1 MSRTDARFSQAD
13 IYLAYRKAKA
23 EAFYE
28 NTHFHALAFAKF
40 ERNLERNLGKLHSVL
55 NDSENN
61 WFNTSKFIGSYAYLP
76 KSLAPSRHAEDP
88 VFFRHL
94 DPVQEWKR
102 QWRAN
107 KKKRLSASFRLVIKP
122 TVSFQVV
129 SALWLL
135 KVGHKFD
142 ACLDSRYA
150 FANRIRR
157 FRGDGDSISSDT
169 VGEVNTD
176 CVGLFPPYF
185 SAYRNW
191 RQKGL
196 DSMRSVL
203 EDGGKVLAV
212 TMDLARYYH
221 NVSPAFL
228 LKPKYL
234 SYLDLSLSS
243 SERLFTQELL
253 CAIETWYQS
262 TPDHKERQEGALP
275 VGLSASKVIA
285 NVLLVELDRRMVSK
299 IQPVY
304 YGRYVDDIFLVVKP
318 EKRFEGGLQVMRWL
332 NNSLKPI
339 AKIGTDGADGS
350 PDLRITLPYAR
361 DSELLF
367 TGTKQKI
374 FSLEGNHGLDLIS
387 QIEHQIRAQSSEYRL
402 LPLLPSSTEEM
413 ASRALLA
420 QPEAALEADALRK
433 ADAVSVRRQGFSIL
447 LRNVECYAREL
458 RSSMWKQQRE
468 SFYSL
473 VYRHVVTPTGV
484 FEYFGYI
491 NRVFGVLVASG
502 DFVRALELLE
512 RLDTVFDV
520 LEETTSAGTKAK
532 LQLEL
537 CKEHFARGLLQVLIQ
552 ATTVVRFPW
561 LRKKAELLQLL
572 RAINGMSDSVSTTRS
587 LPVLR
592 RLSKELLFADLG
604 RRPYRALWLGRGRH
618 VVKSPPVPNGTEIRR
633 LLRLGAIR
641 KFRKAAGLKTP
652 HWPAVA
658 FPTRPVT
665 LSEVTKAAP
674 ELLGQPSQLR
684 DAVFAL
690 RGARTRPDDQ
700 VRMTYPLDQVA
711 APELEVYSGESA
723 KRTVAVVSLLT
734 TQEEFEAALKKR
746 PKLSVARYERI
757 RRLINNILRDSP
769 ELDYIIFPECSLPSL
784 WAGGIAFTLAM
795 RGISLIAGLEYMVTP
810 KGVRNDALVS
820 LATRWP
826 WYRTSVIYHQ
836 PKFQPAHGEKAALY
850 KHGRMKL
857 YVPPN
862 TKAPVYVHGG
872 FCFGVL
878 ICSDLTNIQHRF
890 DAQGEIDALFVV
902 EWNRDIRSFSSLVEA
917 AAQDLHAYI
926 VQVNNREYGDSRIRA
941 PKREEYE
948 RDVIRVRG
956 GERDY
961 FVVAS
966 IDFEELRDFQRA
978 PKSNGPFKPL
988 PIGYRMSERRK
999 SGL

>member
-1 MSRTDARFSQAD
+1 MTKSNTRFSQSD

-28 NTHFHALAFAKF
+28 NTHFHALAFAKY
-40 ERNLERNLGKLHSVL
+40 ERNLERNLGRLHSIL
-55 NDSENN
+55 NDSESN
-61 WFNTSKFIGSYAYLP
+61 WFKNLEFVGSHGYLP
-76 KSLAPSRHAEDP
+76 KSLTSSQYVEDP

-94 DPVQEWKR
+94 DPVQEWER

-107 KKKRLSASFRLVIKP
+107 KRKRVSASFRLVIKP
-122 TVSFQVV
+122 TVNFQIV

-135 KVGHKFD
+135 RVGHKFD
-142 ACLDSRYA
+142 ACLDSKYA
-150 FANRIRR
+150 FANRMRRIR
-157 FRGDGDSISSDT
+157 GNAESNSKDN

-176 CVGLFPPYF
+176 CLGLFPPYF
-185 SAYRNW
+185 SAYRKW

-196 DSMRSVL
+196 ESMRSVL
-203 EDGGKVLAV
+203 EDGDQVLAV

-221 NVSPAFL
+221 NASPLFL
-228 LKPKYL
+228 LQSKYL
-234 SYLDLSLSS
+234 SYLNLSLSKAES
-243 SERLFTQELL
+243 LFTQQLL
-253 CAIETWYQS
+253 CAIETWYRS
-262 TPDHKERQEGALP
+262 TPDYSDRPQGALP

-285 NVLLVELDRRMVSK
+285 NVLLAELDSRIASEIK
-299 IQPVY
+299 PVY

-318 EKRFEGGLQVMRWL
+318 KRRFKDGLQAMRWL
-332 NNSLKPI
+332 RDSLKPI
-339 AKIGTDGADGS
+339 AKIGTDSADGN
-350 PDLRITLPYAR
+350 PDLRINLPYAR
-361 DSELLF
+361 DSELVF
-367 TGTKQKI
+367 AGTKQKI
-374 FSLEGNHGLDLIS
+374 FSLEGNHGLDLVS

-413 ASRALLA
+413 ASRTLLA

-458 RSSMWKQQRE
+458 RSSMWKKQRE

-473 VYRHVVTPTGV
+473 VYRHIVTPNGV

-491 NRVFGVLVASG
+491 NRVFGVLVASA
-502 DFVRALELLE
+502 DFGRALELLE
-512 RLDTVFDV
+512 RLNVVFDV
-520 LEETTSAGTKAK
+520 LEKTTSAGTKTEPQFA
-532 LQLEL
+532 L
-537 CKEHFARGLLQVLIQ
+537 CKEHFAHGLLQVLIQ

-561 LRKKAELLQLL
+561 RRKKTELLQLL
-572 RAINGMSDSVSTTRS
+572 RAIRGMSDSVRTPRS
-587 LPVLR
+587 LPALR
-592 RLSKELLFADLG
+592 RFSKELLFADFG
-604 RRPYRALWLGRGRH
+604 RRPYRALWLAGGQH
-618 VVKSPPVPNGTEIRR
+618 SVKSPPVPRQTEIRR

-641 KFRKAAGLKTP
+641 KFRTAAQLKKP

-674 ELLGQPSQLR
+674 ELLSKPSQLR
-684 DAVFAL
+684 DSVFAL
-690 RGARTRPDDQ
+690 RGARTRSDDQ
-700 VRMTYPLDQVA
+700 VRMTSPSEPVVV
-711 APELEVYSGESA
+711 PELEVYSDSNS

-734 TQEEFEAALKKR
+734 TQEEFEAALTPR

-757 RRLINNILRDSP
+757 RRLINNILRESA
-769 ELDYIIFPECSLPSL
+769 ELDYIVFPECSIPAL
-784 WAGGIAFTLAM
+784 WAEGIAFTLAM
-795 RGISLIAGLEYMVTP
+795 RGISMIAGLEYVVTA
-810 KGVRNDALVS
+810 KGVRNDALIS

-826 WYRTSVIYHQ
+826 WYRTSVIYLQ
-836 PKFQPAHGEKAALY
+836 PKFQPAHGEKATLY
-850 KHGRMKL
+850 KHGRKKL
-857 YVPPN
+857 YVPSKS
-862 TKAPVYVHGG
+862 KAPVYVHGG

-941 PKREEYE
+941 PRREEFE

-966 IDFEELRDFQRA
+966 IDFEELRKFQMA
-978 PKSNGPFKPL
+978 PTENGPFKPL
-988 PIGYRMSERRK
+988 PIGYRMSERRQN
-999 SGL
+999 GT